1 MILRKIQID
10 EINLEDRRFRF
21 TCGQPDEKF
30 LRSIKEISV
39 VEPVKIIKREASLVL
54 VSGWKR
60 VEGAISC
67 GLEELPVLEIP
78 ENLSDLETFALAFFE
93 NYSHHQFSL
102 AEKSLAVRRFSD
114 FGLGQTEL
122 ISRILR
128 ILELPPTRHTLEVLL
143 DLSRQGKALPIIHLK
158 DWKLITAELF
168 LSFPEEERF
177 LLLSLFSDL
186 SQNKQKEMIELFYSL
201 KKRKGKNLKAIV
213 EEPAIAS
220 CLEIFKKN
228 KPEAADK
235 LLSILRKEV
244 SPLVHRLCEE
254 IDREIRQFKL
264 PNNVRLDYD
273 RTLEKSNLTLEV
285 MVSSQEE
292 LRETVTE
299 ILNSLA
305 DGNWQRLFELLQQEI
320 EE

>member
-1 MILRKIQID
+1 MILRKIQIN

-21 TCGQPDEKF
+21 TCGHPDEKF

-39 VEPVKIIKREASLVL
+39 VEPVKIIKRKASLVL

-67 GLEELPVLEIP
+67 GLEELPGLEIP
-78 ENLSDLETFALAFFE
+78 ENLSDLETFALAFYE

-122 ISRILR
+122 ISRILP

-143 DLSRQGKALPIIHLK
+143 ELSDLEESLPVIHNK
-158 DWKLITAELF
+158 DWKLPTAELF
-168 LSFPEEERF
+168 LRFPPEERR
-177 LLLSLFSDL
+177 LMLSLVSDL
-186 SQNKQKEMIELFYSL
+186 SHNKQREIIELFYSL
-201 KKRKGKNLKAIV
+201 KKRQNRNLKAIID
-213 EEPAIAS
+213 EPAIAS
-220 CLEIFKKN
+220 CLERFKKN

-254 IDREIRQFKL
+254 IDREIGQFKL

-299 ILNSLA
+299 ILNSLEKE
-305 DGNWQRLFELLQQEI
+305 NWKRLFELLYR
-320 EE
+320 EEE